1 MSLTK
6 IIAVVGPT
14 ASGKTT
20 LGLDL
25 ATKLDTD
32 IISVDSMQVFKSMD
46 IGTAKPTLEQR
57 DQVTHHLIDIMEPG
71 APYSA
76 GKFAQHAREIITK
89 LDAQKKVP
97 ILLGGSNLYHRALT
111 EGINQ
116 APPASREV
124 KDEVWSKTQEERYDW
139 LCDIDPQGAALLHA
153 NDSARVARALEVKL
167 TTGASLIQFQ
177 KAQDFEPSYDV
188 FYLGR
193 YWEREETYQRINERT
208 IEMFD
213 TGFVAEVQGLLDAG
227 VDPSLPCMNSIGYK
241 QVVAHLQGEMT
252 LEEMIEDTQK
262 KTRRFAKKQRT
273 WLRAM
278 EGIHWL
284 ENDQELEEIFPVL
297 QEFLGS

>member
-14 ASGKTT
+14 ASGKTS

-25 ATKLDTD
+25 AAKLNSE
-32 IISVDSMQVFKSMD
+32 IISVDSMQVFKGMD
-46 IGTAKPTLEQR
+46 IGTAKPTAEQR
-57 DQVTHHLIDIMEPG
+57 KQVAHHLIDIMEPG

-76 GKFAQHAREIITK
+76 GKFAQHAKEVITG
-89 LDAQKKVP
+89 LVGQKKVP
-97 ILLGGSNLYHRALT
+97 ILLGGTNLYHRALT
-111 EGINQ
+111 EGINE
-116 APPASREV
+116 APPATPEV
-124 KDEVWSKTQEERYDW
+124 KEEVWAKTQEERYDW
-139 LCDIDPQGAALLHA
+139 LCDIDPGGAAMLHA

-177 KAQDFEPSYDV
+177 KAQDFTPSYDV

-193 YWEREETYQRINERT
+193 YWEREETYARINERT

-213 TGFVAEVQGLLDAG
+213 MGFVKEVQGLLDAG
-227 VDPSLPCMNSIGYK
+227 IDTTLPCMNSIGYK
-241 QVVAHLQGEMT
+241 QVVAHLAGEMT
-252 LEEMIEDTQK
+252 VEEMIEDVQK

-278 EGIHWL
+278 EDIHWL
-284 ENDQELEEIFPVL
+284 ERDQELDEIFPVL
-297 QEFLGS
+297 QEFLDK